1 MVIYCNGIRS
11 RRKRMQLAELL
22 FKLHI
27 GVRVVTET
35 HLRKE
40 EMKQLKF
47 LHYVVVNDFSRV
59 AAGKIGG
66 GVLIMARNL
75 SKASRCTLQMT
86 ESRRLE
92 LCSIKL
98 FPTTSPLSTILL
110 TGIYIPP
117 KVTKDIKLPLLLDL
131 SRQIGNREGG
141 ITMSRVLAGD
151 FNTTSGVE
159 PRSGTLAFRWPWSS
173 HDQRDILHR
182 QNPLRPRRIYFLR
195 ISPPRLPGE

>member
-1 MVIYCNGIRS
+1 MVIFCNGIRS
-11 RRKRMQLAELL
+11 RRKRLQLAELL

-27 GVRVVTET
+27 GARVVTET

-40 EMKQLKF
+40 EMRQLKF

-66 GVLIMARNL
+66 GVLIMAQNL
-75 SKASRCTLQMT
+75 LKPSRCSLQMT

-117 KVTKDIKLPLLLDL
+117 KVTKDIKLPSLLDL
-131 SRQIGNREGG
+131 SRQIGNREGV
-141 ITMSRVLAGD
+141 ITMSRVLG
-151 FNTTSGVE
+151 G
-159 PRSGTLAFRWPWSS
+159 GL
-173 HDQRDILHR
+173 
-182 QNPLRPRRIYFLR
+182 QNNIMGRAL
-195 ISPPRLPGE
+195 